1 MFKESES
8 VMTEQINC
16 PLSGTFIER
25 NAIKCKNC
33 DALFKEPELPN
44 IKFKELAPFLVIDI
58 LTIGFFS
65 TIWFFINGKAIN
77 SLVENDNKK
86 DMIKLNWLFLL
97 LTVNGGFYLFFFF
110 KHAAFLILFSIL
122 QCIIYVALTY
132 RVLRIIQKYTSLL
145 YNVDIAFN
153 PCYLVFFNIIYLIH
167 FIETYQN
174 RVFHTHEYFDW
185 KSPQAIFLII
195 LLVLIIF
202 FLRFYNEMFLLLN

>member
-1 MFKESES
+1 
-8 VMTEQINC
+8 MTEQINC
-16 PLSGTFIER
+16 PFCGNLIDR

-77 SLVENDNKK
+77 SLVENNNKK

-153 PCYLVFFNIIYLIH
+153 PCYLVFFNTIYLIH

>member
-1 MFKESES
+1 MFKEREF

-16 PLSGTFIER
+16 PFCGNLIDR
-25 NAIKCKNC
+25 NAIKCENC

-44 IKFKELAPFLVIDI
+44 IKFKELAPFLVIDV

-77 SLVENDNKK
+77 NLVEDNKK
-86 DMIKLNWLFLL
+86 DMIKLNWLVALL
-97 LTVNGGFYLFFFF
+97 AVNGGFYLFFFF
-110 KHAAFLILFSIL
+110 QHAVFLILFSIL

-132 RVLRIIQKYTSLL
+132 RVLRIIQKYTSKM
-145 YNVDIAFN
+145 YGVDITFN
-153 PCYLVFFNIIYLIH
+153 SCYLIFFNVIYLVH
-167 FIETYQN
+167 VIETYQN

-195 LLVLIIF
+195 LFILIIF
-202 FLRFYNEMFLLLN
+202 FLRFYNEMFLLFR

>member
-1 MFKESES
+1 
-8 VMTEQINC
+8 MTEQINC
-16 PLSGTFIER
+16 PFCGNLIDR
-25 NAIKCKNC
+25 NAIKCENC

-77 SLVENDNKK
+77 NLVENDNKK

-97 LTVNGGFYLFFFF
+97 LAVNGGFYLFFFF

-132 RVLRIIQKYTSLL
+132 RVLRIIQKYTSQL

>member
-1 MFKESES
+1 MFKESEF

-16 PLSGTFIER
+16 PFCGNLIDR

-77 SLVENDNKK
+77 SLVENNNKK

-153 PCYLVFFNIIYLIH
+153 PCYLVFFNTIYLIH